1 MSKNE
6 SQASRLRSAAAAL
19 EGQTM
24 SLQQLFRLHGR
35 AGPGALLVVLS
46 VPCMLPIPGAGM
58 FLSMGMVMV
67 AWMIWRYYPRL
78 VMPRKVGRWKLSAT
92 MARRALHTLAWMYDQ
107 ASRVMRVR
115 MAWWLQPLHRI
126 WLAPLV
132 ALLALVIFLPIP
144 FGNVL
149 PAAVLMLIGL
159 GLVFEDG
166 LAILIG
172 VVLGVTLLAVL
183 IALAS
188 GMTHWASELWMVWPL
203 KPP

>member
-1 MSKNE
+1 MRKNE

-19 EGQTM
+19 EGHTM

-46 VPCMLPIPGAGM
+46 VPCMLPIPGAGVFM
-58 FLSMGMVMV
+58 SMGMVMV

-126 WLAPLV
+126 CVAPLV

-172 VVLGVTLLAVL
+172 VVLGVTFLAVL

-188 GMTHWASELWMVWPL
+188 GMTHWASELWLVWPL

>member
-6 SQASRLRSAAAAL
+6 SQASRLRTAAAAL

-46 VPCMLPIPGAGM
+46 VPCMLPIPGAGVFM
-58 FLSMGMVMV
+58 SMGMVMV

-166 LAILIG
+166 LAMLIG
-172 VVLGVTLLAVL
+172 VALGVTLLIVL

-188 GMTHWASELWMVWPL
+188 GMTHWASELWLVWPL

>member
-1 MSKNE
+1 MSKHE
-6 SQASRLRSAAAAL
+6 SQASRLRRAAAEL

-46 VPCMLPIPGAGM
+46 VPCMLPIPGAGVFM
-58 FLSMGMVMV
+58 SMGMVMM

-172 VVLGVTLLAVL
+172 VVLGVTLLIVL

-188 GMTHWASELWMVWPL
+188 GMTHWASELWLVWPL

>member
-1 MSKNE
+1 
-6 SQASRLRSAAAAL
+6 
-19 EGQTM
+19 
-24 SLQQLFRLHGR
+24 
-35 AGPGALLVVLS
+35 
-46 VPCMLPIPGAGM
+46 
-58 FLSMGMVMV
+58 
-67 AWMIWRYYPRL
+67 
-78 VMPRKVGRWKLSAT
+78 
-92 MARRALHTLAWMYDQ
+92 MYDQ

-132 ALLALVIFLPIP
+132 ALLAFVIFLPIP

-149 PAAVLMLIGL
+149 PATVLMLIGL

-188 GMTHWASELWMVWPL
+188 GMTHWASELWLVWPL

>member
-6 SQASRLRSAAAAL
+6 SQASRLRTAAAAL

-46 VPCMLPIPGAGM
+46 VPCMLPIPGAGVFM
-58 FLSMGMVMV
+58 SMGMVMV

-188 GMTHWASELWMVWPL
+188 GMMHWASELWMVWPL

>member
-46 VPCMLPIPGAGM
+46 VPCMLPIPGAGVFM
-58 FLSMGMVMV
+58 SMGMVMV

-166 LAILIG
+166 LAMLIG
-172 VVLGVTLLAVL
+172 VALGVTLLIVL

-188 GMTHWASELWMVWPL
+188 GMTHWASELWLVWPL

>member
-1 MSKNE
+1 MSKHE

-46 VPCMLPIPGAGM
+46 VPCMLPIPGVGM

-78 VMPRKVGRWKLSAT
+78 VMPRKVGRMQLSAT

-166 LAILIG
+166 LAMLIG

-188 GMTHWASELWMVWPL
+188 GMTHWASELWLVWPL
-203 KPP
+203 QPP

>member
-1 MSKNE
+1 
-6 SQASRLRSAAAAL
+6 
-19 EGQTM
+19 
-24 SLQQLFRLHGR
+24 
-35 AGPGALLVVLS
+35 
-46 VPCMLPIPGAGM
+46 M

-166 LAILIG
+166 LAMLIG
-172 VVLGVTLLAVL
+172 VALGVTLLIVL

-188 GMTHWASELWMVWPL
+188 GMTHWASELWLVWPL

>member
-92 MARRALHTLAWMYDQ
+92 MARRALHALAWMYDQ

-166 LAILIG
+166 LAMLIG
-172 VVLGVTLLAVL
+172 VALGVTLLIVL

-188 GMTHWASELWMVWPL
+188 GMTHWASELWLVWPL